1 MLKEGSDTGMWYLDF
16 QVNTHVIVTTVQQPL
31 SEDQALLRVYVAY
44 KVLMRL
50 GFTVGRIEECL
61 TRGIKETETWEA
73 AIEWV
78 NYILGNS

>member
-1 MLKEGSDTGMWYLDF
+1 MLKEGSDTGMSYLDF

>member
-1 MLKEGSDTGMWYLDF
+1 MLKEGSDTGMSYLDF
-16 QVNTHVIVTTVQQPL
+16 QVNTHVIATTVQQPL
-31 SEDQALLRVYVAY
+31 SEDQALVRVYVAY

-78 NYILGNS
+78 SYTLDNS

>member
-1 MLKEGSDTGMWYLDF
+1 MITESLDDAH
-16 QVNTHVIVTTVQQPL
+16 TIATTVQPAL
-31 SEDQALLRVYVAY
+31 SEDQALLRLYVAY
-44 KVLMRL
+44 KVLLRL

-78 NYILGNS
+78 SYTLDNS

>member
-1 MLKEGSDTGMWYLDF
+1 
-16 QVNTHVIVTTVQQPL
+16 
-31 SEDQALLRVYVAY
+31 
-44 KVLMRL
+44 MRL

-78 NYILGNS
+78 SYILGNG